1 MLSISSWWS
10 AIALPEQILWIIAI
24 CATAVLIIQI
34 VLMFIGGD
42 LSDIDADGDPDVT
55 VDSDTGIHFQFLSLK
70 NFVAFFAMFGWTGI
84 ICLRGG
90 LPFGWSTVISTAV
103 GLITML
109 IMASIMYGLYK
120 LSEDGSIHYNEAI
133 GQSGSVYLKIPPSR
147 TGHGQVQINLNGL
160 RTLDAMTDDDEEIKT
175 GKMIKVTDVAG
186 SILIVKPI

>member
-24 CATAVLIIQI
+24 SATAVLIIQI
-34 VLMFIGGD
+34 LFMFIGGD
-42 LSDIDADGDPDVT
+42 LSDMDADGDPDVT

-84 ICLRGG
+84 ICLNGG
-90 LPFGWSTVISTAV
+90 LPFGWSAFISTIV
-103 GLITML
+103 GLITMV

-133 GQSGSVYLKIPPSR
+133 GQSGNVYLTIPPKR

-160 RTLDAMTDDDEEIKT
+160 RTLDAMTDDGEEIKT
-175 GKMIKVTDVAG
+175 GKLIQVIDVAG
-186 SILIVKPI
+186 SILIVKSI